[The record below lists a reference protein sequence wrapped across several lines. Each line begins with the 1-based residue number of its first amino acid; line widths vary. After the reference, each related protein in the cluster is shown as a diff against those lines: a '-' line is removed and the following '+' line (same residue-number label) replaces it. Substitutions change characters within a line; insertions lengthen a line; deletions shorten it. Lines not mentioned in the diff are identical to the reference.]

1 MSELLR
7 HGDPVVRRVPQL
19 ARFRARCAALT
30 EQDLTMPQVL
40 HRWTVEHFRDFWGE
54 FLRWADLAWEGSAET
69 VCAGDDVETARF
81 FPDVRLNYAE
91 NLLRPLLDVDD
102 NAVALTAVHHD
113 GGAEHLTRAGLRR
126 RVTAA
131 ATALAAAGVSTGD
144 RVVVIAPN
152 TAATVVA
159 VLATTALGAAVS
171 TAMPDMGP
179 AALRGRLEQVE
190 PAVLIV
196 DRAGSGD
203 WAGAPGDTLAT
214 LLDGLPTVR
223 TVLLLDDQPLPA
235 ASGLPVHRWDTTAE
249 ETDGTPAEWPR
260 LPFDS
265 PLFVM
270 FTSGA
275 TGPPKA
281 MVHGIGGTLLEHLKE
296 HRLHL
301 DLAPG
306 DVYLH
311 HSTTAWMVWNRQ
323 LSALGAGC
331 RIVLSDRALSGPE
344 TLWELAAEQGV
355 TVLGTSPAYL
365 QLCQDAGYRPRDA
378 VDLTALR
385 AVLSSGAVLH
395 DWQFDWVADAVGDLP
410 LQSISG
416 GTDIIGAFVLGHPEL
431 PVRRGRI
438 QARGLGMDVAAV
450 DAQGRELVGEAGELV
465 CRNPFPSR
473 PVAFLRDLNGARR
486 HAAYFAANPG
496 MWTHGDVIEFDPDG
510 SSRLHGRSDGV
521 LNVDGVRIGP
531 TEIYAVLRQI
541 TGVRDAMAV
550 EQRHPTV
557 PGATRLTLLVVLED
571 GVQPS
576 ADLARSIRTSLRRQA
591 SAAHVPSLILP
602 VPALPLTH
610 NGKKSERA
618 ARYVLDGEPVANL
631 TALRNPDSVD
641 GIARALSA
649 AERDAYHAA
658 ADDAATDGLA
668 ATAGRLWRETLGPTA
683 DDEHTF
689 TDLGG
694 TSRQAMT
701 LVRQVRQVLGRD
713 VGLEKFMADP
723 TLPGLIA
730 AATAAPQADD
740 APHVVRLAAGDPA
753 LPPLFFVHDAWGDI
767 DVYWPLAQLLTGTG
781 PLFGLRADLQAP
793 DGTRRLIGD
802 LAADHVAEIARVTPA
817 GPVRVAGHSF
827 GGLVAYETARQLT
840 AAGRT
845 VDFLGLVDVLPPAA
859 MLTSPER
866 LVHEMVDRVSLLFPS
881 MRNVTLRE
889 MVTERLRPSSAAAD
903 RQIFVQTTTVA
914 NEHAPGPYAGPVAY
928 FRARR
933 RLPGHHVLTAWRR
946 NAPRLTVIDVP
957 GAHHDVLGQQHVV
970 EAARRWSRALAE
982 ANRGTAERQP
992 IVLPDPSGAPPV
1004 ATRPVDSWAR

>member
-7 HGDPVVRRVPQL
+7 HDVPVVRRVPQL
-19 ARFRARCAALT
+19 AGFRARCAALT
-30 EQDLTMPQVL
+30 EQDLTTPQDL
-40 HRWTVEHFRDFWGE
+40 HRWSVEQFRDFWGE
-54 FLRWADLAWEGSAET
+54 FLLWADLIWDGEAEK
-69 VCAGDDVETARF
+69 VCVGDDVETARF
-81 FPDVRLNYAE
+81 FPEVRLNYAE
-91 NLLRPLLDVDD
+91 NLLRPLPGVDD
-102 NAVALTAVHHD
+102 DAIALTSVYD
-113 GGAEHLTRAGLRR
+113 DGAEHLTRAGLRR
-126 RVTAA
+126 RVIASA
-131 ATALAAAGVSTGD
+131 ATLAAAGVSTGD
-144 RVVVIAPN
+144 RVVIIAPN

-171 TAMPDMGP
+171 TVMPDIGP
-179 AALRGRLEQVE
+179 SALLGRLAQVE
-190 PAVLIV
+190 PTVLVV
-196 DRAGSGD
+196 DRAG
-203 WAGAPGDTLAT
+203 AGAPGDTLAA
-214 LLDGLPTVR
+214 LLDGLGTVR
-223 TVLLLDDQPLPA
+223 TVLVLDDQPLSA
-235 ASGLPVHRWDTTAE
+235 TGGLPAHRLDTTAE
-249 ETDGTPAEWPR
+249 EADGPPAEWPR

-270 FTSGA
+270 FTSGT

-331 RIVLSDRALSGPE
+331 RIVLSDRTLTGPE

-355 TVLGTSPAYL
+355 TVLGASPAYL

-378 VDLTALR
+378 VDLSALR

-450 DAQGRELVGEAGELV
+450 DAQGRELVGEVGELV

-473 PVAFLRDLNGARR
+473 PVEFLRDPGGTRL
-486 HAAYFAANPG
+486 HAAYFAATPG
-496 MWTHGDVIEFDPDG
+496 MWTHGDVIEFNPDG

-541 TGVRDAMAV
+541 TGVRTAMAV
-550 EQRHPTV
+550 EQRHPTM
-557 PGATRLTLLVVLED
+557 PGATRLALLVVLED
-571 GVQPS
+571 GVQLS
-576 ADLARSIRTSLRRQA
+576 SDLARSIRGNLHRHA

-641 GIARALSA
+641 GIARALAAAVRDAAPSA
-649 AERDAYHAA
+649 ADGAA
-658 ADDAATDGLA
+658 ADDVA
-668 ATAGRLWRETLGPTA
+668 ATAGRLWRETLGPAA

-694 TSRQAMT
+694 TSREAMT
-701 LVRQVRQVLGRD
+701 LVRLVRQVLGRA
-713 VGLEKFMADP
+713 VGLEEFLADP

-730 AATAAPQADD
+730 VATAAARADD
-740 APHVVRLAAGDPA
+740 APRVVRLAIGDPA

-781 PLFGLRADLQAP
+781 PHYGLRTDLHAP
-793 DGTRRLIGD
+793 DGTRRPIGE
-802 LAADHVAEIARVTPA
+802 LAADHVAQIARVALA

-845 VDFLGLVDVLPPAA
+845 VDFLGLVDVLPPGA
-859 MLTSPER
+859 MLTFPQR
-866 LVHEMVDRVSLLFPS
+866 LAHELADRASLLFPS
-881 MRNVTLRE
+881 MRNVALRD
-889 MVTERLRPSSAAAD
+889 VLTERLRPSSASAD
-903 RQIFVQTTTVA
+903 RKLFMQTSTVA
-914 NEHAPGPYAGPVAY
+914 NDHAPGPYPGPVTY

-933 RLPGHHVLTAWRR
+933 HLPGHHALTAWRR
-946 NAPRLTVIDVP
+946 RAPRLTVIDVP
-957 GAHHDVLGQQHVV
+957 GAHHDVLGQEHVV
-970 EAARRWSRALAE
+970 EVARRWSRALAD
-982 ANRGTAERQP
+982 AN
-992 IVLPDPSGAPPV
+992 S
-1004 ATRPVDSWAR
+1004 ATTED

>member
-1 MSELLR
+1 MTDLLR
-7 HGDPVVRRVPQL
+7 YDDRVVRTVPQL
-19 ARFRARCAALT
+19 ARFRGRCAALT
-30 EQDLTMPQVL
+30 EQNLTTPQDL
-40 HRWTVEHFRDFWGE
+40 HRWSVEHFRDFWGE

-81 FPDVRLNYAE
+81 FPNVRLNYAE
-91 NLLRPLLDVDD
+91 NLLRPLPGVDD
-102 NAVALTAVHHD
+102 DRVALTSVHDD
-113 GGAEHLTRAGLRR
+113 GGAEHLSRAGLRR

-131 ATALAAAGVSTGD
+131 ATALAAAGVATGD
-144 RVVVIAPN
+144 MVVVIAPN

-159 VLATTALGAAVS
+159 VLATTALGAAAS

-179 AALRGRLEQVE
+179 TALLGRLEQVE
-190 PAVLIV
+190 PAVLVV

-214 LLDGLPTVR
+214 VLDGLPALR

-235 ASGLPVHRWDTTAE
+235 TGGLPVHRLDATAE
-249 ETDGTPAEWPR
+249 ETHGRPAGWPR

-270 FTSGA
+270 FTSGT

-281 MVHGIGGTLLEHLKE
+281 IVHGIGGTLLEHLKE

-311 HSTTAWMVWNRQ
+311 HSSTAWMAWNRQ
-323 LSALGAGC
+323 LSALAAGC
-331 RIVLSDRALSGPE
+331 RIVLSDRVLTGPE
-344 TLWELAAEQGV
+344 TLWELVAEHGV

-365 QLCQDAGYRPRDA
+365 QLCQDARYRPRDA
-378 VDLTALR
+378 VDLRALR

-395 DWQFDWVADAVGDLP
+395 DWQFDWLADAVGDVP

-438 QARGLGMDVAAV
+438 QARGLGMDVVAV
-450 DAQGRELVGEAGELV
+450 DAQGRELVGEVGELV

-473 PVAFLRDLNGARR
+473 PVAFLRDPDGARR

-496 MWTHGDVIEFDPDG
+496 VWTHGDLIEFDADG

-557 PGATRLTLLVVLED
+557 PGATRLALLVVLED
-571 GVQPS
+571 GVQLS
-576 ADLARSIRTSLRRQA
+576 ADLARFIRASLRRQA
-591 SAAHVPSLILP
+591 SPAHVPSLILP
-602 VPALPLTH
+602 VSALPLTH
-610 NGKKSERA
+610 TGKRSERA

-641 GIARALSA
+641 GIARALAA
-649 AERDAYHAA
+649 AERDAARAAAAA
-658 ADDAATDGLA
+658 ADSAPADDVAATVG
-668 ATAGRLWRETLGPTA
+668 TLWRETLGPTA

-701 LVRQVRQVLGRD
+701 LVREVRQVLGRD
-713 VGLEKFMADP
+713 VGLKEFLADP

-730 AATAAPQADD
+730 AATAAPRADD

-767 DVYWPLAQLLTGTG
+767 DVYWPLAQLLTDTG
-781 PLFGLRADLQAP
+781 PLYGLRTDLHAP
-793 DGTRRLIGD
+793 DGTRRPIGE
-802 LAADHVAEIARVTPA
+802 LAADHVAEIARVAPA

-859 MLTSPER
+859 MLTAPER
-866 LVHEMVDRVSLLFPS
+866 LAHELADRVSLLLPS
-881 MRNVTLRE
+881 MRNVPLRDLL
-889 MVTERLRPSSAAAD
+889 TERLRLSSAPAD
-903 RQIFVQTTTVA
+903 RQLFVQTTAVA
-914 NEHAPGPYAGPVAY
+914 NDHAPGPYPGPVTY

-933 RLPGHHVLTAWRR
+933 RVPGHHVLSAWRR
-946 NAPRLTVIDVP
+946 RASRLTVIDVP
-957 GAHHDVLGQQHVV
+957 GAHHDVLGREHVV
-970 EAARRWSRALAE
+970 EVARRWSLALAD
-982 ANRGTAERQP
+982 ANHRTAADRGA
-992 IVLPDPSGAPPV
+992 
-1004 ATRPVDSWAR
+1004 

>member
-7 HGDPVVRRVPQL
+7 RDDDRVVHRVPQL
-19 ARFRARCAALT
+19 AQFRARCAART
-30 EQDLTMPQVL
+30 QRDLTTPQNL
-40 HRWTVEHFRDFWGE
+40 HRWSVEHFRDFWDE

-69 VCAGDDVETARF
+69 VCDGDDVETARF

-91 NLLRPLLDVDD
+91 NLLRPLPGVDD
-102 NAVALTAVHHD
+102 DAVALTSVHDD
-113 GGAEHLTRAGLRR
+113 GSAEHLTRAALRR

-131 ATALAAAGVSTGD
+131 ATGLAAAGVCAGD

-152 TAATVVA
+152 TAATVVT
-159 VLATTALGAAVS
+159 VLAGAALGAAVS

-179 AALRGRLEQVE
+179 TALLGRLAQVE
-190 PAVLIV
+190 PVVLVV
-196 DRAGSGD
+196 DRGGSGE

-214 LLDGLPTVR
+214 LLDGLPAVR
-223 TVLLLDDQPLPA
+223 VVLVLDDDDRPLPA
-235 ASGLPVHRWDTTAE
+235 TAKVSAYRLDTTIE
-249 ETDGTPAEWPR
+249 GTDGPPAEWPR
-260 LPFDS
+260 LPFDA

-270 FTSGA
+270 FTSGT
-275 TGPPKA
+275 TGAPKA

-331 RIVLSDRALSGPE
+331 RIVLSDRALTGPE
-344 TLWELAAEQGV
+344 TLWELVAGLGV

-378 VDLTALR
+378 TDLSALR

-395 DWQFDWVADAVGDLP
+395 DWQFDWVADAVGEMP

-450 DAQGRELVGEAGELV
+450 DAQGRELVGEVGELV

-473 PVAFLRDLNGARR
+473 PVAFRRDPDGARR
-486 HAAYFAANPG
+486 HAAYFAANRG
-496 MWTHGDVIEFDPDG
+496 MWTHGDLIEFDSDG

-541 TGVRDAMAV
+541 AGVRDAMAM

-557 PGATRLTLLVVLED
+557 PGATRLALLVVLED
-571 GVQPS
+571 GVRLS
-576 ADLARSIRTSLRRQA
+576 ADLARSIRVSLRRQA

-602 VPALPLTH
+602 VPDLPVTF

-631 TALRNPDSVD
+631 TALRNPDSID
-641 GIARALSA
+641 GIARALAA
-649 AERDAYHAA
+649 AEREAAQVAAAA
-658 ADDAATDGLA
+658 ADDAGVDDVTATI
-668 ATAGRLWRETLGPTA
+668 GRLWRETLGPTA
-683 DDEHTF
+683 DGGHTF
-689 TDLGG
+689 ADLGG

-713 VGLEKFMADP
+713 VGLEAFLADP

-730 AATAAPQADD
+730 AATAAPRADD
-740 APHVVRLAAGDPA
+740 APRAVRLAAGDPA
-753 LPPLFFVHDAWGDI
+753 LPPMFFVHDAWGDI

-781 PLFGLRADLQAP
+781 PLFGLRTDLHAP
-793 DGTRRLIGD
+793 DGARRPIGE
-802 LAADHVAEIARVTPA
+802 LAADHVAEIARVVPT

-827 GGLVAYETARQLT
+827 GGLVAYETARQLA

-845 VDFLGLVDVLPPAA
+845 VDFLGLVDVLPPGV
-859 MLTSPER
+859 MLTATER
-866 LVHEMVDRVSLLFPS
+866 LVHELVDRVSLLFPS
-881 MRNVTLRE
+881 MRNVSLRD
-889 MVTERLRPSSAAAD
+889 VLAERLRPASAPAD
-903 RQIFVQTTTVA
+903 RQLFVQTTTVA
-914 NEHAPGPYAGPVAY
+914 NDHAPGRYAGPVTY

-933 RLPGHHVLTAWRR
+933 SLPGHHILAAWRR
-946 NAPRLTVIDVP
+946 QAPRLTVLNVP
-957 GAHHDVLGQQHVV
+957 GAHHDVLGQEHVTEV
-970 EAARRWSRALAE
+970 AEKWSEALAD
-982 ANRGTAERQP
+982 ANRQP
-992 IVLPDPSGAPPV
+992 NE
-1004 ATRPVDSWAR
+1004 

>member
-1 MSELLR
+1 MSELLE
-7 HGDPVVRRVPQL
+7 HDDPVVHRVPQL
-19 ARFRARCAALT
+19 ARFRVRCTALT
-30 EQDLTMPQVL
+30 ERDLTTPQDL
-40 HRWTVEHFRDFWGE
+40 HRWSVEHFRDFWGE
-54 FLRWADLAWEGSAET
+54 FLLWADLAWEGSAET
-69 VCAGDDVETARF
+69 VCAGDDAETARF
-81 FPDVRLNYAE
+81 FPGVRLNYAE
-91 NLLRPLLDVDD
+91 NLLRPLPGVDD
-102 NAVALTAVHHD
+102 DAVALTSLHD
-113 GGAEHLTRAGLRR
+113 HGAEHLTRAALRR

-131 ATALAAAGVSTGD
+131 ATALAAAEVSTGD

-159 VLATTALGAAVS
+159 VLATAALGAAVS

-179 AALRGRLEQVE
+179 TALLGRLEQVE
-190 PAVLIV
+190 PAVLVV
-196 DRAGSGD
+196 DRAGSRD
-203 WAGAPGDTLAT
+203 WAGAPGDTLAA
-214 LLDGLPTVR
+214 LLDALPTVR
-223 TVLLLDDQPLPA
+223 TVFLLDDQPLPA
-235 ASGLPVHRWDTTAE
+235 TDGIPVHGLHTTDE
-249 ETDGTPAEWPR
+249 ETDGPPAAWPR

-270 FTSGA
+270 FTSGT

-296 HRLHL
+296 HLLHL
-301 DLAPG
+301 DLGPG

-331 RIVLSDRALSGPE
+331 RIVLSDRALTGPE
-344 TLWELAAEQGV
+344 SLWELVAEQGV
-355 TVLGTSPAYL
+355 TMLGTSPAYL

-378 VDLTALR
+378 VDLSALR

-431 PVRRGRI
+431 GVRRGRI
-438 QARGLGMDVAAV
+438 QSRGLGMDVAAIN
-450 DAQGRELVGEAGELV
+450 AQGRELVGEVGELV

-473 PVAFLRDLNGARR
+473 PVAFLRDPDGARR

-496 MWTHGDVIEFDPDG
+496 LWTHGDLIEFDPDG

-541 TGVRDAMAV
+541 TGVRDTMAV

-557 PGATRLTLLVVLED
+557 PGAARLALLVVLDD
-571 GVQPS
+571 GVQLS
-576 ADLARSIRTSLRRQA
+576 ADMARSIRANLRRQA

-631 TALRNPDSVD
+631 TALKNPDSVD
-641 GIARALSA
+641 GIARALAA
-649 AERDAYHAA
+649 AERDAARTATTAPDDAA
-658 ADDAATDGLA
+658 ADDVAG
-668 ATAGRLWRETLGPTA
+668 TAGRLWRETLGSTA

-701 LVRQVRQVLGRD
+701 LVRRVRQVLGRD
-713 VGLEKFMADP
+713 VGLEQFLADP

-730 AATAAPQADD
+730 AATAASPADN

-753 LPPLFFVHDAWGDI
+753 LPPLFFMHDAWGDI

-781 PLFGLRADLQAP
+781 PLYGLRTDLHAP
-793 DGTRRLIGD
+793 EGRRPIGE
-802 LAADHVAEIARVTPA
+802 LAADHVAEIAQVAPA
-817 GPVRVAGHSF
+817 GPVRMAGHSF

-859 MLTSPER
+859 MLTPPER
-866 LVHEMVDRVSLLFPS
+866 MAHELVDRVSLLFPS
-881 MRNVTLRE
+881 MRNVSLRD
-889 MVTERLRPSSAAAD
+889 VLTERLSPSSAPAD
-903 RQIFVQTTTVA
+903 RQLFVQTTTVA
-914 NEHAPGPYAGPVAY
+914 NNHAPGPYPGPVTY

-933 RLPGHHVLTAWRR
+933 RLPGHHALTAWRR
-946 NAPRLTVIDVP
+946 SAPWLTVIDVP
-957 GAHHDVLGQQHVV
+957 GAHHDVLGQEHIV
-970 EAARRWSRALAE
+970 EVARRWSQALAD
-982 ANRGTAERQP
+982 ANRRTAAETGRRSVP
-992 IVLPDPSGAPPV
+992 GPDASHAS
-1004 ATRPVDSWAR
+1004 TQ